1 MAWKSLVNKLSYID
15 PSNFEE
21 ILSENLWW
29 SLGMIWIGLNFS
41 KVRGVVLSRVGL
53 MVIKDFWA
61 TDKFISAHEAR
72 VKFGL

>member
-1 MAWKSLVNKLSYID
+1 VNELSYID
-15 PSNFEE
+15 PSSFEE

-29 SLGMIWIGLNFS
+29 SLGMIWIGPGFS
-41 KVRGVVLSRVGL
+41 KVRGVTLSRAGL

-61 TDKFISAHEAR
+61 GDRFISAHEAK